1 MKISRLL
8 PLFLV
13 FCLMVSLCSCLK
25 IAEGDTSDKVYT
37 ADLYAYVSTH
47 KGGDGYETKST
58 LYNSDRY
65 TVGIHTPV
73 LGMEEADFFL
83 DTMTE
88 SIVNDFK
95 DTMSTVDKPEDG
107 SKGVLF
113 GDYSIHATAKYVS
126 VLMTYQIRYPG
137 KDPITEYRSVF
148 YSIADQTILTL
159 ADLLGTPNLA
169 GAAQL
174 IIASLE
180 SDQNLALHMG
190 EDYFSK
196 LSLTDASVA
205 AFFLQDGGITLYFN
219 ANTILDAYTSPLTFF
234 YEKATFT
241 SVLAEGMYQRIYDDS
256 AN

>member
-1 MKISRLL
+1 MKLSRLL
-8 PLFLV
+8 PLLLIFCLV
-13 FCLMVSLCSCLK
+13 FSLCSCLK

-47 KGGDGYETKST
+47 KGNEGYETKST

-88 SIVNDFK
+88 TMSNVFK
-95 DTMSTVDKPEDG
+95 DTMASLEKSEDG

-113 GDYSIHATAKYVS
+113 GDYSISATSMYVS

-137 KDPITEYRSVF
+137 QDPITEYQSVF

-159 ADLLGTPNLA
+159 GDLLGTPTLA
-169 GAAQL
+169 GVAEL

-180 SDQNLALHMG
+180 GDENLALHMG
-190 EDYFSK
+190 EDYFSR

-205 AFFLQDGGITLYFN
+205 SFFLQKDGITLYFN
-219 ANTILDAYTSPLTFF
+219 ANTILDAYTGPLTFF

-241 SVLAEGMYQRIYDDS
+241 PVLADGMYQRIYDDS

>member
-1 MKISRLL
+1 MK
-8 PLFLV
+8 LFRFLSLALV
-13 FCLMVSLCSCLK
+13 LCLVLSLCSCLK

-47 KGGDGYETKST
+47 KGNEGYETKST

-73 LGMEEADFFL
+73 LGLEEADFFL
-83 DTMTE
+83 DTLITTMA
-88 SIVNDFK
+88 NDFK
-95 DTMSTVDKPEDG
+95 DTMATIDKPEDG

-113 GDYSIHATAKYVS
+113 GDYSIHATTRYVS

-137 KDPITEYRSVF
+137 KDPVTEYQSVF
-148 YSIADQTILTL
+148 YSIDDQTILTL
-159 ADLLGTPNLA
+159 GDLLGTPTLA
-169 GAAQL
+169 GVAEL

-180 SDQNLALHMG
+180 SDQNLSLHMG

-205 AFFLQDGGITLYFN
+205 AFFMQDGGITLYFN
-219 ANTILDAYTSPLTFF
+219 ANTILDSYTGPLTFF
-234 YEKATFT
+234 YEKSTLT
-241 SVLAEGMYQRIYDDS
+241 SVLAEGVYQRIYDDS